1 MTAVPARAQL
11 LEAFPM
17 DRWAWLRQEVRA
29 HLERRPD
36 AARVTIATTGLDQAT
51 VRSLCWL
58 LELSAPLPADLNI
71 KLRHLD
77 RALAT
82 RTDWG
87 LTTRELLEVL
97 DGRLD
102 DHRAARRRT
111 LDAAEAMWTSLAEH
125 PQVAAS
131 SALQRWLAGEA
142 MLGALPA
149 DVTVRNKLLDDA
161 LAVLAEVPAAKGKT
175 VTRLAADALGPAHAL
190 DKGPLAGVVLRALT
204 YVHDQP
210 PTALAQPRKLWELAG
225 LKPDDLSSRVL
236 LAGLR
241 ATGTTPLES
250 VLRIH
255 ADHGAPAVITLRQI
269 QTYLEKEGEP
279 LLRTPT
285 RVWACENVAVI
296 VEATNTLGPH
306 CPPLICVEGWP
317 SQAATTLLQHLYV
330 HGADI
335 AYHGDFDWEGLAI
348 TDLMIR
354 LGAQPWRMDQHSYLD
369 AVTRIK
375 KLPEL
380 LPPDNVTPDYL
391 WAPGLAPTMARAA
404 KRVEEEHVID
414 DLLDDL
420 AGTSDSSGT
429 RKAE

>member
-1 MTAVPARAQL
+1 VTPVPTQAQL

-17 DRWAWLRQEVRA
+17 DRWAWLRQDVRA

-36 AARVTIATTGLDQAT
+36 AAKVSIITTGLDQET

-58 LELSAPLPADLNI
+58 LELSAPLPPNLNI

-87 LTTRELLEVL
+87 LATRELLEAL

-111 LDAAEAMWTSLAEH
+111 LDAAEALWTTLAEH

-149 DVTVRNKLLDDA
+149 DVTARNKLLNDA
-161 LAVLAEVPAAKGKT
+161 LAVLAAMPAEKGNT
-175 VTRLAADALGPAHAL
+175 VTRLAANALGPAHAL

-210 PTALAQPRKLWELAG
+210 PTALAQPRRLWELAG

-236 LAGLR
+236 LAGLHT
-241 ATGTTPLES
+241 TGTTPLES
-250 VLRIH
+250 ILRIH

-269 QTYLEKEGEP
+269 QNYLEKQREP
-279 LLRTPT
+279 LLRTQT

-296 VEATNTLGPH
+296 VEATNALGPN

-317 SQAATTLLQHLYV
+317 SQAASTLLQHLTDY
-330 HGADI
+330 GTDI

-348 TDLMIR
+348 ADLMIR
-354 LGAQPWRMDQHSYLD
+354 LGAKPWRMDQHRYLD
-369 AVTRIK
+369 AVTRIE

-380 LPPDNVTPDYL
+380 LPPDNVTPDYP
-391 WAPGLAPTMARAA
+391 WALGLTSTITRKAR
-404 KRVEEEHVID
+404 RVEEEHVID

-420 AGTSDSSGT
+420 ASHI
-429 RKAE
+429 R